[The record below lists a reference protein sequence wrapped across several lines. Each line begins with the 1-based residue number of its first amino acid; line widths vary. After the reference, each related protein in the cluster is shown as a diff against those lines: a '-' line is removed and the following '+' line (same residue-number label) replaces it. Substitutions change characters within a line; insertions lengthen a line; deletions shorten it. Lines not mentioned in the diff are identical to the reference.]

1 MIYGILCVVGLIGV
15 ASILWL
21 SRTRYEQRRDDIE
34 KPWFAIT
41 VDDYEHGVIY
51 SLQIWLRALLKRII
65 IIMLY
70 LYRTISKKIILKQ
83 LIKQKIRA
91 FLSDHHETHRSPS
104 EFWNS
109 IRNLNKMKESAL
121 RKEKQEIQQ
130 QDISADSS
138 SEEGE

>member
-1 MIYGILCVVGLIGV
+1 MIYGILCVVGLVGV
-15 ASILWL
+15 ASVLWL
-21 SRTRYEQRRDDIE
+21 SRTRYEQRDDTLE

-41 VDDYEHGVIY
+41 FDDYEHGVIY
-51 SLQIWLRALLKRII
+51 SLQIWLRAFLKRTI

-83 LIKQKIRA
+83 VVKQKIRA

-121 RKEKQEIQQ
+121 RKEKQEASQQ
-130 QDISADSS
+130 ESPDEISSQG
-138 SEEGE
+138 EE